1 MSNFKLTETQEEAI
15 NSIMEFLGSKGEDIF
30 TLAGIGGAGKTTV
43 IKEALHGLNDVIG
56 ATVSHSAKGVLK
68 ESLGKIAECFTV
80 AQLLGLKQSINE
92 DGKITFVAKARY
104 DRDGIPFP
112 LPIHGARYLIIDECS
127 MIDDETFERIITMKP
142 KECKVVFLGDPY
154 QLPPI
159 DGGKDSICFKH
170 NKAELK
176 TPMRYTGPIADLGLR
191 IRREI
196 DALNDDTGGSRNF
209 LNDWQVEELSQEM
222 RTSEVNEDGSGYI
235 FLNDISKVVEIAS
248 NKFRE
253 SEDPNDIRLIAYRNK
268 SIDQVNDVIRA
279 NTYNMTDDD
288 LSQFMPGELVISD
301 GGFGDKGEIH
311 NNEIFRVEEYK
322 AIEGPKGIASYAM
335 LLDPQPVMKDNREI
349 LVLNWEN
356 GRHDYFDT
364 LNLLKI
370 KAQNDGRQWP
380 NYYKF
385 KEQWAW
391 FSYAYCQSS
400 HKSQGRTYE
409 DVIVFENDIMS
420 VKKNSLKAKLQAMY
434 VACTRAKRR
443 VYIYNNKYRVDQSG
457 VPKNVREELG
467 L

>member
-1 MSNFKLTETQEEAI
+1 MSNFKLTEDQEIAVNLI
-15 NSIMEFLGSKGEDIF
+15 IDFLKSSNEDIL

-68 ESLGKIAECFTV
+68 ESLGDIAECFTV
-80 AQLLGLKQSINE
+80 AQLLGLKQNIDE
-92 DGKITFVAKARY
+92 DGKITFVARARF
-104 DRDGIPFP
+104 DRNGIPYP

-159 DGGKDSICFKH
+159 DGGKDSICFRHKG
-170 NKAELK
+170 AELK
-176 TPMRYTGPIADLGLR
+176 IPMRYTGPIADLGLR
-191 IRREI
+191 IRKEI
-196 DALNDDTGGSRNF
+196 DDINSDTGGSRNF
-209 LNDWQVEELSQEM
+209 LNNWQVDELKQEL
-222 RTSEVNEDGSGYI
+222 RTSQVNEDGSGYI
-235 FLNDISKVVEIAS
+235 FLNDIEKAVEIAS
-248 NKFRE
+248 DTFRKAKTA
-253 SEDPNDIRLIAYRNK
+253 NDIRLIAYRNK

-279 NTYNMTDDD
+279 NTYNMTEED
-288 LSQFMPGELVISD
+288 LEQFMPGELVICD

-311 NNEIFRVEEYK
+311 NNAIFRVEEYK
-322 AIEGPKGIASYAM
+322 PITGPRNIASYAM
-335 LLDPQPVMKDNREI
+335 LLNPQPTMKNNREI
-349 LVLNWEN
+349 IVLDWDK
-356 GRHDYFDT
+356 GRHDYFDI
-364 LNLLKI
+364 LNPLKI
-370 KAQNDGRQWP
+370 KAQNNGRQWP

-457 VPKNVREELG
+457 IPKNVREELG